1 MPPIPGQLLHV
12 TRSVPRLIIP
22 TSLPVFLPWCTG
34 GCAIECA
41 RLVCSKKSVD
51 ITKHFSHTTDAVQ
64 EREERRNELAAEL
77 QSLKAQVKAAQQ
89 QDRRLQ
95 EDLSSVW
102 ERVDDLRQVGLSIDL
117 LAPIC
122 DLS

>member
-1 MPPIPGQLLHV
+1 M
-12 TRSVPRLIIP
+12 
-22 TSLPVFLPWCTG
+22 
-34 GCAIECA
+34 
-41 RLVCSKKSVD
+41 D